1 MSNSITNPP
10 INFTQLGYSCNT
22 NNIGKVT
29 NNFSAYEYASYD
41 KINTIPCESLLSTP
55 TKTLNNI
62 LCTNSE
68 QSVLCKSAFDNSF
81 LYSSNNP
88 LVIKGNDINYSIKN
102 NITDPTMIYTLGKN
116 NSSILAKIAN
126 IDPQYYDPTD
136 NIQMQTAFNI
146 ILQET
151 PLKAG
156 CCLRTQND
164 FGPQTI
170 NVYTQNSPYNTPTP
184 TIPAPTTSAPTTSA
198 PTTSA
203 PTTFSPT
210 TFSPTTFAPT
220 TDVPRYTPLPTNSI
234 SATSSPNTSV
244 PTIIP
249 TKPVITNNLGFSLSP
264 ITIPPNTCPI
274 DLYVGS
280 PKCNA
285 FYDVYCTNVIS
296 YFNNNNLSYDQLA
309 YYAPQCACY
318 FPITS
323 EQKIYPP
330 STPAKCFKKD
340 CNSENYLDYSSRN
353 KICSLGV
360 CNTIMQANNITSLKN
375 PNIDPI
381 ILQNCGNYIPN
392 GIAIEME
399 SVKIETIITEAPTIT
414 VPPPTSD
421 FNSTMIIITIIGII
435 LIALYF
441 FIM

>member
-1 MSNSITNPP
+1 MVNSITNPP
-10 INFTQLGYSCNT
+10 INFSQLGYSCNT
-22 NNIGKVT
+22 QNNNIGKVT
-29 NNFSAYEYASYD
+29 NNNSAYEYASYD
-41 KINTIPCESLLSTP
+41 KINTIPCESLLSAP
-55 TKTLNNI
+55 AKTLNNI
-62 LCTNSE
+62 SCTSPE
-68 QSVLCKSAFDNSF
+68 QSALCKSAFDNSF

-88 LVIKGNDINYSIKN
+88 LVIKGNDIKYSIKN
-102 NITDPTMIYTLGKN
+102 NITDPTMMYTLGKN

-151 PLKAG
+151 PLKMG

-164 FGPQTI
+164 LGPQTI
-170 NVYTQNSPYNTPTP
+170 NIYTQNSPINTPTP
-184 TIPAPTTSAPTTSA
+184 TTPGPTTKSPTTPAPTTK
-198 PTTSA
+198 
-203 PTTFSPT
+203 SPT
-210 TFSPTTFAPT
+210 TPAPT
-220 TDVPRYTPLPTNSI
+220 ITTNTGVPLYTPLPTSSI
-234 SATSSPNTSV
+234 STIPPNT
-244 PTIIP
+244 PTP
-249 TKPVITNNLGFSLSP
+249 TKPIITNNLGFSLSP
-264 ITIPPNTCPI
+264 LTIPPNTCPV

-285 FYDVYCTNVIS
+285 FYDVYCTNVIN

-309 YYAPQCACY
+309 YYAPQCSCY

-330 STPAKCFKKD
+330 TTPAKCYKQN
-340 CNSENYLDYSSRN
+340 CNSENYLDYTSRN

-360 CNTIMQANNITSLKN
+360 CNTIMQANNITSLNN

-381 ILQNCGNYIPN
+381 ILQNCGNYIPSE
-392 GIAIEME
+392 IAVENE
-399 SVKIETIITEAPTIT
+399 SLKTVVTEAPTIT

-421 FNSTMIIITIIGII
+421 FTSTMMIITIVGII